1 MGHGWRRR
9 AHRVQPE
16 GSPSAG
22 RRWKARAADNHIP
35 ASESESNRWVRSQ
48 EVVNRWNA
56 QEVGVCGIAW
66 ACIRGVGRTRWQ
78 KERSAHDAPS
88 SKIFLGHNPLGRKP
102 PLPLWKLT
110 LLGKVLGCPYSA
122 LRDAETRVGSNRLVF
137 LKAHPPGLDST
148 VPVQD
153 DRLLH
158 TDELIVIANL
168 IFNGGRNYIQLYDLN

>member
-1 MGHGWRRR
+1 MHALNEDQEGRVCKCGVDIFNQWVGDGWGRR

-16 GSPSAG
+16 GSRSAG

-35 ASESESNRWVRSQ
+35 ASESESNRWVQSQ

-102 PLPLWKLT
+102 PQRDLWKLT
-110 LLGKVLGCPYSA
+110 LIKKELRMLYAQARGQTSA
-122 LRDAETRVGSNRLVF
+122 QGTQV
-137 LKAHPPGLDST
+137 
-148 VPVQD
+148 
-153 DRLLH
+153 
-158 TDELIVIANL
+158 
-168 IFNGGRNYIQLYDLN
+168 

>member
-1 MGHGWRRR
+1 MTSGPRGACLQVCCRHIQWVGDGWGRR
-9 AHRVQPE
+9 AHHVQPE
-16 GSPSAG
+16 GSRSAG

-35 ASESESNRWVRSQ
+35 ASESESNRWVQSQ

-102 PLPLWKLT
+102 PPYLWKLT
-110 LLGKVLGCPYSA
+110 LA
-122 LRDAETRVGSNRLVF
+122 
-137 LKAHPPGLDST
+137 AHAHENPASRPFRARGPEGGVDSD
-148 VPVQD
+148 V
-153 DRLLH
+153 
-158 TDELIVIANL
+158 
-168 IFNGGRNYIQLYDLN
+168 